1 METELRFISLQVTFL
16 SRRFHITF
24 FSDLPFKTAALHS
37 IFFVLSRYSSTIAVT
52 VLLDKLSI
60 RFWTTLSVTCLGKV
74 WSSFTGPETY
84 YILTIWC
91 IYEYGLIINLFYLI
105 IIFLFIAYISARQ
118 ILTRFIPYT
127 VSSYILVYL
136 AGLFRTR
143 DNFVYIQILFG
154 VLHGFGTGTGKLHQQ
169 HTFSVLLYRLDLLQR
184 SKSAMAW

>member
-16 SRRFHITF
+16 SRRFNITF

-105 IIFLFIAYISARQ
+105 IIFFIYSLYIGTPNSNQ
-118 ILTRFIPYT
+118 IHTIYSQLIY
-127 VSSYILVYL
+127 S
-136 AGLFRTR
+136 GLFGRTFCNKR
-143 DNFVYIQILFG
+143 
-154 VLHGFGTGTGKLHQQ
+154 
-169 HTFSVLLYRLDLLQR
+169 
-184 SKSAMAW
+184 